1 MCQYSAS
8 AGMGGAFEAF
18 RKNCAPVGGG
28 SPEWVM
34 SETSVPIFLNVVC
47 LSWCLCLVCRLHPL
61 CMGPS
66 ETFLVVT
73 VEPGGM
79 GGTIT
84 Q

>member
-8 AGMGGAFEAF
+8 AGMGGDFEAF

-34 SETSVPIFLNVVC
+34 SETSVPIFLKVVC

-66 ETFLVVT
+66 KTVLVVT

>member
-47 LSWCLCLVCRLHPL
+47 LSWCLCLVCDCNL
-61 CMGPS
+61 CMGPQDIFGCYS
-66 ETFLVVT
+66 
-73 VEPGGM
+73 
-79 GGTIT
+79 
-84 Q
+84 

>member
-1 MCQYSAS
+1 MCPCSAS
-8 AGMGGAFEAF
+8 AGLGGAFEAF

-34 SETSVPIFLNVVC
+34 SETSVSIYC
-47 LSWCLCLVCRLHPL
+47 LSWCLCLICKPHPL

-66 ETFLVVT
+66 KTFLGVT

-79 GGTIT
+79 GGTLT

>member
-66 ETFLVVT
+66 KTFLVVT